1 MAKATFRAPSLFGT
15 GTWDL
20 TFDGS
25 TAKWGSLWKAWRDDR
40 LIWGTEFDRN
50 VVIGRVEVVQ
60 APASTLQVELQL
72 ARSLSH
78 SERPTAVN
86 LPPSFLR
93 LWAGAP
99 GRTSIKRI
107 LGYGVHGSVAQKQ
120 LWLQLLPWMTGL
132 DTDDY
137 DEVLNG
143 AGLALIR
150 LHPKTKPADFETT
163 AYFHA
168 LEPEAH
174 GDPKQPWYLLT
185 RTRTQGKEN
194 SILDNPEIA
203 FDALN
208 LALRETRGTQFAGRP
223 FHGFVPTLQP
233 FDKSF
238 DPISLISL
246 LDRSADGKRA
256 WGTRL
261 LRVDLGKDA
270 GNKKLDACFDWYYS
284 DPDGVEPS
292 RTGFTL
298 RGQILEDGSAQFTR
312 EWGTGDGDIYECFA
326 AMLKARTRDA
336 TIADFKLH
344 TCRVVDTGWLRM
356 GSLEIQP
363 LEAQDASCTLSFR
376 ASGHIGTG
384 ATGIYPVVELNNLKC
399 RVRNAAGPDTQREV
413 ARSDPASSDQ
423 VDLLRRET
431 TPIVGRMDPT
441 SYREAT
447 LEVCKTTYEPG
458 RDAHTEMRLVVDM
471 TGAQRDVALWL
482 NLRPF
487 MAALVDYAATDESQ
501 MALSWKS
508 DDPGG
513 AQWRVDNPVVTVVLP
528 PQAVGEEMERGS
540 RFYDEPDA
548 PDIKA
553 NAPLPYRF
561 SRGTY
566 LRLKPSPII
575 ENRRFEVSPINLR
588 EIMRGSTIERMVVE
602 MAYPLEVVYDR
613 ARDSSRELRLVEAA
627 ESFGEPA
634 QTLGGEGLRSGE
646 RLRSG
651 EWLRKG
657 EGLSAALREFLLAL
671 PGPKVEAYVTALR
684 ELQAMQTSMQVNFQ
698 SRLAE
703 LNVQDPLRPRNNL
716 RLGAP
721 AVLSRLRHTE
731 SGAKPL
737 ISPLPNDAPYTPA
750 KDPATDFEKFLDNGN
765 WGTPAQGSIRGGLV
779 HSLEFASEMKSVLDK
794 AEAVGTMVEAL
805 TLSALGATGR
815 MEATFDNGKTSFA
828 VVVEHGQLSRLVKTR
843 IGRVGALWNRAKHV
857 VVYERSAARSAQ
869 FKSEQKLTDAFDGWP
884 ILRKM
889 EEYVEPVEDRREFQ
903 KEAQKDSNSTR
914 FIEASAFETKRI
926 YVNGAWGRDL
936 GIGQGYELPLWDRTA
951 AREDPRF
958 YPRPR
963 IFLDC
968 HGEEGRMTRLWFA
981 DPDRLFFFSSAEP
994 GTTEDT
1000 DKWNQRAGVDFDNL
1014 PRMPV
1019 LEKSNVAADRM
1030 KLRTPANR
1038 DLCTSLRFDLAVE
1051 AEGQVDLAFGSGAA
1065 PQLVKLNRVLISRS
1079 SQSAPVSWKRIEDE
1093 PGLDTVVKSIR
1104 VTGAAQK
1111 SAAGLAPSL
1120 ADLSGKLRDRIEKQ
1134 IYKYKGDPK
1143 VPNPCDLIRDELKRT
1158 VDNELREFRKALEL
1172 EDLIDLLPGQIQR
1185 TRAAWIAA
1193 AGDLSAQLQSR
1204 ALLAEHVFEERV
1216 RTLVTSLDELY
1227 ARVPDDFNPLPAE
1240 VVRQRDAF
1248 VSEVQT
1254 LRLELK
1260 QRIDHQLGEVSLNIR
1275 NALEEVVKQAQE
1287 AVNVLTTGGQS
1298 FEAKCRKA
1306 CEHLAKAV
1314 GQVEKLPASTRR
1326 LTNALANWLRFLSEQ
1341 AATLADM
1348 ARYLGRIAPAVADAV
1363 VVRLGALAS
1372 AVLAVAK
1379 LLNNWAG
1386 GKLKL
1391 AADEVVA
1398 EVTSITDDLAADLTV
1413 IGSATTGRA
1422 AREAIAKLRV
1432 RVQGA
1437 GDNAVAR
1444 HRRAVSLLRTRL
1456 LESAEAIADELL
1468 RKTGTPP
1475 GDPLESVAAA
1485 CKEACNKLGEFAGE
1499 LATHLKSVIDAGV
1512 AQCDQFVQTI
1522 QNELKEAETWARRQA
1537 DAALTEVLSSEAA
1550 QRVTLYAETATQVW
1564 DVGSKAVSLARAVGE
1579 LPNLSPLKFDIDV
1592 AAYVFEGKKPEILM
1606 SPAVARLRQEGE
1618 ELLDSLGLSIPCKEL
1633 RDRIIPDF
1641 ADFNFN
1647 EVFNKFAG
1655 MDLKGLFDKFKLPAL
1670 DSDKVKVNHGFDPKT
1685 RRAWASAKVD
1695 FEHVPYEELFAIGPV
1710 SLGLRKMKFDAFT
1723 GVDMEIGKTSVQTAP
1738 SRTTASL
1745 RADWLLQGAGQT
1757 LVTFKE
1763 VAIRYDG
1770 ADGFAFDVSPDNIE
1784 LHPSLKFVTEIVER
1798 LQGELPPAV
1807 QIEMKN
1813 GRPIGVSAG
1822 TTIVVDSPPDLG
1834 AVSIGPIDIRSS
1846 LALLIEDGRFS
1857 IRSAFSLGSKQK
1869 PIFVQITWLGGGC
1882 WLEARA
1888 KYVDSTVTPS
1898 ISIGLAVGATRAF
1911 NLASVA
1917 KGSFSVLLYCY
1928 IEIESNN
1935 DRVAIGLSIS
1945 GSALII
1951 GFVNANVS
1959 LLLEAQH
1966 SKGKMEGTGRL
1977 DVSVRISWFYT
1988 FRFKQAVKHKF

>member
-1 MAKATFRAPSLFGT
+1 MAKATFHVPSLVGN
-15 GTWDL
+15 GAWEL
-20 TFDGS
+20 TFDGG
-25 TAKWGSLWKAWRDDR
+25 TAKWGPLWKAWRADD
-40 LIWGTEFDRN
+40 LISGIEFNRD
-50 VVIGRVEVVQ
+50 VVIGQMELVQ
-60 APASTLQVELQL
+60 TPASPDRFGIPLTRGISHHE
-72 ARSLSH
+72 RSA
-78 SERPTAVN
+78 EANYPRN
-86 LPPSFLR
+86 ILR
-93 LWAGAP
+93 MWSRSAEKSLKYALH
-99 GRTSIKRI
+99 RSSID
-107 LGYGVHGSVAQKQ
+107 QQ
-120 LWLQLLPWMTGL
+120 LWLQLLPSIENLGSE
-132 DTDDY
+132 DY
-137 DEVLNG
+137 EEVLNA
-143 AGLALIR
+143 AGLSPHR
-150 LHPKTKPADFETT
+150 LRPKATPAYIEANAF
-163 AYFHA
+163 FHF
-168 LEPEAH
+168 LEAKAQ
-174 GDPKQPWYLLT
+174 GGPKQPWYLLT
-185 RTRTQGKEN
+185 RTQTRQGSASVNEPT
-194 SILDNPEIA
+194 IV

-208 LALRETRGTQFAGRP
+208 LALRQTRGTQFAGRP
-223 FHGFVPTLQP
+223 FHGFVPSFFP
-233 FDKSF
+233 VDKSF
-238 DPISLISL
+238 DPISLVSL
-246 LDRSADGKRA
+246 FDRTVDGPRL
-256 WGTRL
+256 WGATL
-261 LRVDLGKDA
+261 LRVDLGRDA
-270 GNKKLDACFDWYYS
+270 VGKELEARFDWHYS
-284 DPDGVEPS
+284 DRDGNDPS

-298 RGQILEDGSAQFTR
+298 RGRLFDDAAAQYTR
-312 EWGTGDGDIYECFA
+312 TWGPSGGDIHRTFVEMLA
-326 AMLKARTRDA
+326 AHTHDA
-336 TIADFKLH
+336 TIASFKLH
-344 TCRVVDTGWLRM
+344 SCSVVDTGWLRM
-356 GSLEIQP
+356 GSLEIRP
-363 LEAQDASCTLSFR
+363 LPVQDASCTLSFSAR
-376 ASGHIGTG
+376 GRIGTG
-384 ATGIYPVVELNNLKC
+384 AIDVYPVVKLNKLKC
-399 RVRNAAGPDTQREV
+399 WVRNAAGPDPQREV
-413 ARSDPASSDQ
+413 AQPGDPSTDR

-431 TPIVGRMDPT
+431 TPIVGRLDPT

-447 LEVCKTTYEPG
+447 LELCETTYVPG
-458 RDAHTEMRLVVDM
+458 RDAHTRMKLVVEM
-471 TGAQRDVALWL
+471 SGAQRDVAVWL

-487 MAALVDYAATDESQ
+487 MTALVDYAASSESH
-501 MALSWKS
+501 MALSWSS
-508 DDPGG
+508 DDTAG
-513 AQWRVDNPVVTVVLP
+513 AQWRVDNPLVTVVLP
-528 PQAVGEEMERGS
+528 PQAVGEEMERGI
-540 RFYDEPDA
+540 RFYDKPDA
-548 PDIKA
+548 TDIKTDQ
-553 NAPLPYRF
+553 PLPYRF

-566 LRLKPSPII
+566 LRLRPSPII
-575 ENRRFEVSPINLR
+575 ENRRFEISPINLR

-602 MAYPLEVVYDR
+602 MAYPLEVDYDR
-613 ARDSSRELRLVEAA
+613 ARDASRELRLVEAA
-627 ESFGEPA
+627 EAFGEPA
-634 QTLGGEGLRSGE
+634 QALGGKEIS
-646 RLRSG
+646 S
-651 EWLRKG
+651 G
-657 EGLSAALREFLLAL
+657 EGLSAALNEFFLAL
-671 PGPKVEAYVTALR
+671 PDLNKKAYSAALG

-703 LNVQDPLRPRNNL
+703 LHVQDPVRPRSDL

-731 SGAKPL
+731 NGAKPL
-737 ISPLPNDAPYTPA
+737 ISPLPNDALYTLA
-750 KDPATDFEKFLDNGN
+750 KDPATDFEKFLNPDGS
-765 WGTPAQGSIRGGLV
+765 WGTPAQGSIRGGLM
-779 HSLEFASEMKSVLDK
+779 HSFEFASEMESVLKK
-794 AEAVGTMVEAL
+794 AGAVGTMVEAL

-815 MEATFDNGKTSFA
+815 MDATFDNGKTSFA

-843 IGRVGALWNRAKHV
+843 IGRIGALWNRAKHV

-869 FKSEQKLTDAFDGWP
+869 FQREQKLTDAFDGWP

-889 EEYVEPVEDRREFQ
+889 EEYVEPIEDRREFQ
-903 KEAQKDSNSTR
+903 KEAQKDANSTR

-951 AREDPRF
+951 ARDDPRF

-981 DPDRLFFFSSAEP
+981 DPDRIFFFSSAEP

-1019 LEKSNVAADRM
+1019 LEESDVAADRM
-1030 KLRTPANR
+1030 KPRTPANS

-1065 PQLVKLNRVLISRS
+1065 PQLVKLNRVFISRS

-1093 PGLDTVVKSIR
+1093 PGLDAVVKSIR

-1111 SAAGLAPSL
+1111 SAASLAPSL
-1120 ADLSGKLRDRIEKQ
+1120 TELSGKLRDRIEKE

-1143 VPNPCDLIRDELKRT
+1143 VPNPCDHIRDELKRT
-1158 VDNELREFRKALEL
+1158 VDDELREFRKALDL
-1172 EDLIDLLPGQIQR
+1172 EDLLDLLPGQIQR

-1193 AGDLSAQLQSR
+1193 AGDLGTQLQSR
-1204 ALLAEHVFEERV
+1204 ALLAEHVLAERA
-1216 RTLVTSLDELY
+1216 RTLVKSLDELY
-1227 ARVPDDFNPLPAE
+1227 ARVADDSNPLPAE
-1240 VVRQRDAF
+1240 VVRQRDTF
-1248 VSEVQT
+1248 ISEVQT

-1260 QRIDHQLGEVSLNIR
+1260 QRIDHQLGEVSQNIR
-1275 NALEEVVKQAQE
+1275 NALEEAVKQAQE
-1287 AVNVLTTGGQS
+1287 AVNALTTGSQS

-1314 GQVEKLPASTRR
+1314 GQIEKLPASTRR
-1326 LTNALANWLRFLSEQ
+1326 LTNAVANWLRFLSEQ

-1348 ARYLGRIAPAVADAV
+1348 AGYLGRIAPAVADAV
-1363 VVRLGALAS
+1363 VVKLGTLAS

-1379 LLNNWAG
+1379 LLSDWAA

-1391 AADEVVA
+1391 AADQVVA
-1398 EVTSITDDLAADLTV
+1398 EVTSITDDVAADLAV
-1413 IGSATTGRA
+1413 IASATTGQA
-1422 AREAIAKLRV
+1422 AREAIAALRV

-1437 GDNAVAR
+1437 GDNVLGR

-1475 GDPLESVAAA
+1475 VDPIESVAAA
-1485 CKEACNKLGEFAGE
+1485 CKEACNKLGEFADE
-1499 LATHLKSVIDAGV
+1499 LATSLKKVIDDGAK
-1512 AQCDQFVQTI
+1512 QCDQFVQTI
-1522 QNELKEAETWARRQA
+1522 QNELKEAEAWARRQA

-1550 QRVTLYAETATQVW
+1550 QRAAQYTETATQVW

-1579 LPNLSPLKFDIDV
+1579 LPNLNPLKFDIDV

-1641 ADFNFN
+1641 TDFNFN

-1655 MDLKGLFDKFKLPAL
+1655 MDLKGLFNKFKLPAL
-1670 DSDKVKVNHGFDPKT
+1670 DSDKVKVSHGFDPKT
-1685 RRAWASAKVD
+1685 RRAWANAKVD
-1695 FEHVPYEELFAIGPV
+1695 FEHVPYEELFAFGPV
-1710 SLGLRKMKFDAFT
+1710 SLGLRRMKFDAFT
-1723 GVDMEIGKTSVQTAP
+1723 GVDTEVGKTSVQTAP
-1738 SRTTASL
+1738 SRTAASL
-1745 RADWLLQGAGQT
+1745 RADWLLQGAGQA

-1770 ADGFAFDVSPDNIE
+1770 ADGFDFDVSPDNIE
-1784 LHPSLKFVTEIVER
+1784 LHPSLKFVTEIVEK
-1798 LQGELPPAV
+1798 LQDELPPAV

-1822 TTIVVDSPPDLG
+1822 TTIVVDNPPDLG

-1846 LALLIEDGRFS
+1846 LALLIDDGRFS

-1888 KYVDSTVTPS
+1888 KYVDGTVTPS
-1898 ISIGLAVGATRAF
+1898 ISIGLAVGATRTF

-1928 IEIESNN
+1928 IEIERSN
-1935 DRVAIGLSIS
+1935 DSVAIGLSIT

-1959 LLLEAQH
+1959 LLLEAKH

-1977 DVSVRISWFYT
+1977 DVSVKISWFYT